1 MPNMKERLQ
10 RRLERLRL
18 KGARRKAKAKTLRVE
33 KQQSKAKEN
42 KARKQLMDRI
52 NKGKSSG
59 GYKK

>member
-18 KGARRKAKAKTLRVE
+18 KGARRKAKAKALRVE

-52 NKGKSSG
+52 DKTKSSG

>member
-18 KGARRKAKAKTLRVE
+18 KAARRKAKAKAIRVE

-52 NKGKSSG
+52 NKTKSYG

>member
-18 KGARRKAKAKTLRVE
+18 KAARRKAKAKALRVE

>member
-18 KGARRKAKAKTLRVE
+18 KGARRKAKAKARRVE

-52 NKGKSSG
+52 NKAKA
-59 GYKK
+59 

>member
-18 KGARRKAKAKTLRVE
+18 KGARRKAKAKALRVE
-33 KQQSKAKEN
+33 KQQSKAKES

-52 NKGKSSG
+52 KKGNV
-59 GYKK
+59 

>member
-18 KGARRKAKAKTLRVE
+18 KEARRKAKAKALRVE

-52 NKGKSSG
+52 NKTKSYG

>member
-18 KGARRKAKAKTLRVE
+18 KAAHRKAKAKAIRVE

-42 KARKQLMDRI
+42 KARKELMDRLI
-52 NKGKSSG
+52 KGNK
-59 GYKK
+59 